1 MNIKNLM
8 KFKNSITIIIIM
20 NNMDIINN
28 MNTRAW
34 MSMAGA
40 VSALVTDHIG
50 KVYSAM
56 FAICL

>member
-1 MNIKNLM
+1 MIRMNFMN
-8 KFKNSITIIIIM
+8 IM
-20 NNMDIINN
+20 NNTDIMNN

-34 MSMAGA
+34 TAMAGA

-56 FAICL
+56 FAIRL